1 MSNTPLRRCAGLIA
15 LWALACLVALPAQA
29 ERKPMPSGAVPV
41 AVNAEPVSRLII
53 RYRDDARSALLA
65 RTTPGTERAEAQAR
79 VMRSA
84 QRAGALS
91 LHFLK
96 SVSPR
101 MQVAALD
108 QAVSADQAKVLMQRL
123 RADPAVLDVMID
135 QRVRA
140 HAIPNDP
147 GFTDGTQWH
156 LRSPGEVAGGINAP
170 AAWDL
175 STGAG
180 VVIAML
186 DGGYT
191 DHPDLLPNLLPGYDF
206 VSGDPAGTA
215 QALAG
220 QPFWT
225 AGDGDGR
232 DADARDP
239 GDWVTAA
246 DVRDGFCDL
255 SENSTWHGTH
265 VAGLAA
271 AAGNNGLDGLGVA
284 YGARIL
290 PVRVLGRCGGYVSDI
305 LAGAR
310 WAAGLAVDGV
320 PSNPHPARILSLSL
334 GYAGVCSEPIQ
345 ATLDEIRRTGA
356 SLIASSG
363 NDADDVVSVPASCA
377 GVMAVTAHTREG
389 DLADY
394 ANVGRKVRISAPGGG
409 VNSWLSEQPGT
420 PRDIFSTV
428 NRGSTAATT
437 DYFFAKAGT
446 SMAVPQVAGVMAL
459 LAQLKPAF
467 AMSTLEA
474 IIADSARSFPLGSYC
489 VVNPD
494 TLAPGFCGAGLLDA
508 AAAVQRVVAVSPL
521 SADLSVEQRAPVADV
536 WLGQSIV
543 FSVILRNAGP
553 EVAANVT
560 LTQTLGAGLELLSVD
575 AGATPVTRSAT
586 GWSLTLP
593 GLAVGAE
600 REVRVRA
607 IVRVGAGRVTS
618 EVAAVTSTVEAASSN
633 NSDRVDL
640 TVGPVPVTQGGGGGC
655 TTGPAGQADA
665 SLLLLAVLSLG
676 LALLRRRR
684 ST

>member
-1 MSNTPLRRCAGLIA
+1 MSNTPFRRCAGLIA
-15 LWALACLVALPAQA
+15 LWALACLVAQPAQA

-53 RYRDDARSALLA
+53 RYRDDARSALLGRA
-65 RTTPGTERAEAQAR
+65 TPGPARVEAQAR

-84 QRAGALS
+84 RLAGALP
-91 LHFLK
+91 LRHLK

-101 MQVAALD
+101 MQVAALE

-140 HAIPNDP
+140 HAILNDP
-147 GFTDGTQWH
+147 RFTDDTQWH
-156 LRSPGEVAGGINAP
+156 LLSPGEVAGGINA
-170 AAWDL
+170 ASAWDL
-175 STGAG
+175 STGAS

-206 VSGDPAGTA
+206 VSGDPAGTP

-232 DADARDP
+232 DANARDP

-246 DVRDGFCDL
+246 DVSAGFCDL

-265 VAGLAA
+265 VTGLAA
-271 AAGNNGLDGLGVA
+271 AAGNNNRDGLGVA
-284 YGARIL
+284 YSSKIL

-305 LAGAR
+305 LTGAR

-394 ANVGRKVRISAPGGG
+394 ANVGRNVRISAPGGG
-409 VNSWLSEQPGT
+409 ANSILSPQAGT
-420 PRDIFSTV
+420 LRGIFSTG
-428 NRGSTAATT
+428 NNGITGPGSDNMSALT
-437 DYFFAKAGT
+437 GT

-459 LAQLKPAF
+459 MAQVSPTL

-474 IIADSARSFPLGSYC
+474 IVADSARPFPLGSYC
-489 VVNPD
+489 VADPEGWP
-494 TLAPGFCGAGLLDA
+494 AGYCGAGLIDA
-508 AAAVQRVVAVSPL
+508 AAAVQRAAAVSPL

-536 WLGQSIV
+536 WLGQSIA
-543 FSVILRNAGP
+543 FRVILRNAGP
-553 EVAANVT
+553 VAAANVT
-560 LTQTLGAGLELLSVD
+560 LTQTLGPGLELLSVD
-575 AGATPVTRSAT
+575 AGATPVTRSAA

-593 GLAVGAE
+593 ALAVGAE
-600 REVRVRA
+600 REVQVRA

-633 NSDRVDL
+633 NSDRVEL
-640 TVGPVPVTQGGGGGC
+640 TVGPVPVTQDGGGGC

-665 SLLLLAVLSLG
+665 SLLLLALLSLG
-676 LALLRRRR
+676 LALLRRRSR
-684 ST
+684 

>member
-1 MSNTPLRRCAGLIA
+1 MSNIPFHCRAGLIA
-15 LWALACLVALPAQA
+15 LWALACLVVLPAQA
-29 ERKPMPSGAVPV
+29 ERKPMPLGALPV

-65 RTTPGTERAEAQAR
+65 RTTPGPDRVEAQAR

-84 QRAGALS
+84 QRAGALP

-108 QAVSADQAKVLMQRL
+108 QAVSADQAQALMQRL
-123 RADPAVLDVMID
+123 RADPAVLDVMVD

-140 HAIPNDP
+140 HAIPNDLDVT
-147 GFTDGTQWH
+147 GGRQWH
-156 LRSPGEVAGGINAP
+156 LLSPGEVSGGINAA
-170 AAWDL
+170 AAWDR

-180 VVIAML
+180 VVIAVL

-191 DHPDLLPNLLPGYDF
+191 EHPDLRDNLLPGYDF

-220 QPFWT
+220 KPFWT

-232 DADARDP
+232 DTDARDP

-284 YGARIL
+284 YGAKIL

-310 WAAGLAVDGV
+310 WAAGLAVPDV
-320 PSNPHPARILSLSL
+320 PNNPHPARILSLSL

-394 ANVGRKVRISAPGGG
+394 ANVGRNVRISAPGGG
-409 VNSWLSEQPGT
+409 ANSIFSPQAGT
-420 PRDIFSTV
+420 LRGIFSTG
-428 NRGSTAATT
+428 NNGSTGPGSDNMSALT
-437 DYFFAKAGT
+437 GT

-459 LAQLKPAF
+459 LAQLSPSL

-474 IIADSARSFPLGSYC
+474 IVADSARPFPLGSYC
-489 VVNPD
+489 VANPEGWP
-494 TLAPGFCGAGLLDA
+494 AGYCGAGLIDA
-508 AAAVQRVVAVSPL
+508 AAAVQRVVTVSPL

-536 WLGQSIV
+536 WLGQSIA

-553 EVAANVT
+553 QAAANVT

-575 AGATPVTRSAT
+575 AGATPVTRSAS
-586 GWSLTLP
+586 GWSVTLP
-593 GLAVGAE
+593 ALAVGAE
-600 REVRVRA
+600 RQVQVRA
-607 IVRVGAGRVTS
+607 VVRASAGRVTS
-618 EVAAVTSTVEAASSN
+618 EVAADSATVEAASSN
-633 NSDRVDL
+633 NSDRVEL

-665 SLLLLAVLSLG
+665 SLLLLALVSLG
-676 LALLRRRR
+676 LALLRRRSR
-684 ST
+684 

>member
-1 MSNTPLRRCAGLIA
+1 
-15 LWALACLVALPAQA
+15 
-29 ERKPMPSGAVPV
+29 
-41 AVNAEPVSRLII
+41 
-53 RYRDDARSALLA
+53 
-65 RTTPGTERAEAQAR
+65 
-79 VMRSA
+79 
-84 QRAGALS
+84 
-91 LHFLK
+91 
-96 SVSPR
+96 
-101 MQVAALD
+101 
-108 QAVSADQAKVLMQRL
+108 LMQRL

-147 GFTDGTQWH
+147 RFTDDTQWH
-156 LRSPGEVAGGINAP
+156 LLSPGEVAGGINA
-170 AAWDL
+170 ASAWDL

-232 DADARDP
+232 DANARDP

-246 DVRDGFCDL
+246 DVSAGFCDL

-320 PSNPHPARILSLSL
+320 PNNPHPARILSLSL

-377 GVMAVTAHTREG
+377 GVMAVTAHTRES

-394 ANVGRKVRISAPGGG
+394 ANVGRNVRISAPGGG
-409 VNSWLSEQPGT
+409 ANSILSPQAGT
-420 PRDIFSTV
+420 LRGIFSTG
-428 NRGSTAATT
+428 NNGSTGPVAPIISALT
-437 DYFFAKAGT
+437 GT

-459 LAQLKPAF
+459 MAQRRPTL

-474 IIADSARSFPLGSYC
+474 IVADSARPFPLGSYC
-489 VVNPD
+489 VADPEGWP
-494 TLAPGFCGAGLLDA
+494 AGYCGAGLIDA
-508 AAAVQRVVAVSPL
+508 AAAVQRAGAVSPL

-536 WLGQSIV
+536 WLGQSIA
-543 FSVILRNAGP
+543 FRVILRNAGP
-553 EVAANVT
+553 VTAANVT
-560 LTQTLGAGLELLSVD
+560 LTQTLGPGLELLSVD
-575 AGATPVTRSAT
+575 AGATPVTRSAA

-593 GLAVGAE
+593 ALAVGAE
-600 REVRVRA
+600 REVQVRA

-633 NSDRVDL
+633 NSDRVEL
-640 TVGPVPVTQGGGGGC
+640 TVGPVPVTQDGGGGC